1 LEQITF
7 DGLKNTV
14 LVLLAFAVA
23 IYTIGKAIETIK
35 GWRKPKA
42 DAEEDTKATLAD
54 HAKKLDTDKRR
65 IDCHDEQ
72 IGDIRDMS
80 RAMCWALK
88 AILSHEIN
96 GNSTDKLKSA
106 NDKLDAY
113 LIEAGGK

>member
-1 LEQITF
+1 MEQITF
-7 DGLKNTV
+7 DWIKIAL
-14 LVLLAFAVA
+14 LVLLSIAGA
-23 IYTIGKAIETIK
+23 IATIGKAADTIK
-35 GWRKPKA
+35 GWRKPKV
-42 DAEEDTKATLAD
+42 DAEADTRTTLAD